1 MPVNVLQNI
10 KNPMNKLNVP
20 FPTPVR
26 MKQKFLEMHG
36 ILKVEPIIISPKTTK
51 KKSSEIIPGMFKISG
66 LVKADIKFIVEYIDK
81 KI

>member
-1 MPVNVLQNI
+1 
-10 KNPMNKLNVP
+10 
-20 FPTPVR
+20 
-26 MKQKFLEMHG
+26 MHG

-81 KI
+81 KIPQKKLVFLTNFKAFNPQIVCYSISSLFVLAV